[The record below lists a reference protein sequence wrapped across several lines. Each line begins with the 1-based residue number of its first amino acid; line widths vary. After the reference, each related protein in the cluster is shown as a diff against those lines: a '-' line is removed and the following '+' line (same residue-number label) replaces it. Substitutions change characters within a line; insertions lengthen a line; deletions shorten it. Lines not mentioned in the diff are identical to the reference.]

1 MPEVIESIHAKI
13 KEHWSQPNK
22 IIKKL
27 NAENAKETTSE
38 GNLPLHTLFMN
49 IGCAFLFKTRHLD
62 IVKKLLELHPEGVK
76 HKNENGQLPVH
87 CAILPLT
94 SSYKTHSLQLIESVK
109 CLLGSYPE
117 SLSMKDNDGNLYFCT
132 GKWYRFKFFVKYLI
146 DNHKEWVRMEDG
158 NGRLPLHHAAI
169 YGYSDTIMLCGRE
182 FPEATRHKD
191 KEGNLPIHCAES
203 FSDSHGKVLL
213 EALIS
218 LDSESV
224 MVKNGAGNL
233 PLHIA
238 ARKYH
243 MNTVE
248 YLLKRYPEAAN
259 VRNNKGNL
267 PYQCAIDEDI
277 ICRLGKYTT
286 SGFDIDQGHHGNN
299 PIVRYLEAGPNFAK
313 CRLIDVKGILQV
325 CYTARTKDAE
335 NIKSLDNQ
343 LKTAKCKL
351 NDVQDRNTELEQR
364 RKEDAERIQ
373 ALEDQLKTIATNA
386 ESKLS
391 EVQDRKAELERR
403 QKEDVERIQTL
414 ENRIKKMDRSNI
426 APNTEP
432 RNAPENEVPGVQL
445 NKSERNTTTMKAL
458 QEARKSELRF
468 LHQVVKGTN
477 DHWTLDQLKE
487 TMSSL
492 DSRVTLLR
500 EKLKSGE
507 KISNCQKVV
516 ALMSMLCE
524 KGVDMNRSDVLDA
537 IDDTNNELLVL
548 ERMDN
553 DGDDDSGARTLAA
566 AVSDDN
572 GTVGNVDEARTEEV
586 EYLETSCRRG
596 SPENEPVQKR
606 ARVSISP

>member
-1 MPEVIESIHAKI
+1 M
-13 KEHWSQPNK
+13 
-22 IIKKL
+22 
-27 NAENAKETTSE
+27 
-38 GNLPLHTLFMN
+38 
-49 IGCAFLFKTRHLD
+49 
-62 IVKKLLELHPEGVK
+62 
-76 HKNENGQLPVH
+76 
-87 CAILPLT
+87 
-94 SSYKTHSLQLIESVK
+94 
-109 CLLGSYPE
+109 
-117 SLSMKDNDGNLYFCT
+117 
-132 GKWYRFKFFVKYLI
+132 
-146 DNHKEWVRMEDG
+146 
-158 NGRLPLHHAAI
+158 
-169 YGYSDTIMLCGRE
+169 
-182 FPEATRHKD
+182 
-191 KEGNLPIHCAES
+191 
-203 FSDSHGKVLL
+203 
-213 EALIS
+213 
-218 LDSESV
+218 
-224 MVKNGAGNL
+224 
-233 PLHIA
+233 
-238 ARKYH
+238 
-243 MNTVE
+243 
-248 YLLKRYPEAAN
+248 
-259 VRNNKGNL
+259 
-267 PYQCAIDEDI
+267 
-277 ICRLGKYTT
+277 
-286 SGFDIDQGHHGNN
+286 
-299 PIVRYLEAGPNFAK
+299 RYLEAGPNNFAK
-313 CRLIDVKGILQV
+313 WRLKDVKGVLQV

-335 NIKSLDNQ
+335 HIKALDNQ
-343 LKTAKCKL
+343 LKTAICKVNEVQDRNTKLEQRQKVDKERIQALEDQLKTTEQSDIATNAGSKL
-351 NDVQDRNTELEQR
+351 NEVQDRNTELEER

-373 ALEDQLKTIATNA
+373 ALEDQLKTIASNA